1 MMDLERFELSLDR
14 YGAVL
19 DGWPRDERAAADA
32 LLARSEAARALLAE
46 MVELESLI
54 PLGVMAPGDAEP
66 MADRMALRA
75 MSAPQ
80 VRTLAPVA
88 RRAGW
93 AAAIAAA
100 LVLGLLVGRGGAEPP
115 GDATDHILTAAS
127 DPLGQVDVD

>member
-14 YGAVL
+14 YGAGL
-19 DGWPRDERAAADA
+19 DRWPPDERLDAEA

-54 PLGVMAPGDAEP
+54 PLGVPASSDAE
-66 MADRMALRA
+66 RMALRA

-80 VRTLAPVA
+80 SRALAPLA

-93 AAAIAAA
+93 AAAVAAA
-100 LVLGLLVGRGGAEPP
+100 LLLGLLVGHGGADSP